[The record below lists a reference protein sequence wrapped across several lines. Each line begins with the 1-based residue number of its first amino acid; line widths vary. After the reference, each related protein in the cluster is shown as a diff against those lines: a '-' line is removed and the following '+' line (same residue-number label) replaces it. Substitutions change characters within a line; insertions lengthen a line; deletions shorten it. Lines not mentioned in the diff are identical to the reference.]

1 MWTAGRSPRIL
12 STSGANAA
20 AKIRVE
26 QSKSASSSRFS
37 AASLRGLTGH
47 HTAAAREIPKT
58 QVNAVG
64 SFAERIATLSPGR
77 TPRRASATA
86 TRRDVSWTS
95 AYVRDSPASSPG
107 VVRHGASGSSDAPL
121 SR

>member
-1 MWTAGRSPRIL
+1 MWIAGSSPRIL

-20 AKIRVE
+20 AKSSAE
-26 QSKSASSSRFS
+26 QSKRSRSSRFS

-47 HTAAAREIPKT
+47 HTAAAREIPNT

-64 SFAERIATLSPGR
+64 SLAERIATLSPGR
-77 TPRRASATA
+77 TPRRVSAIA

-95 AYVRDSPASSPG
+95 A
-107 VVRHGASGSSDAPL
+107 
-121 SR
+121 